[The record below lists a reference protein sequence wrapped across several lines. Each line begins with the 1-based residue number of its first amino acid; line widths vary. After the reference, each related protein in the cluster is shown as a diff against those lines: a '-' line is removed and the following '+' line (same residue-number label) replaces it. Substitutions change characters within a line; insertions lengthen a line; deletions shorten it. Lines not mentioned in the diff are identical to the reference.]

1 MQVKSPAIWS
11 LSLLNSVA
19 SRFIPGRTT
28 VKHLKGCEQKQPLHT
43 VFSGGQCSLRPGCRK
58 HIGQKTFWDCCGEC
72 HATTSAKV
80 QHPYCL
86 LHTAEENR
94 VPADTLEHAQGC
106 LAIDH
111 PQTVFE
117 PET

>member
-1 MQVKSPAIWS
+1 MPEA
-11 LSLLNSVA
+11 
-19 SRFIPGRTT
+19 
-28 VKHLKGCEQKQPLHT
+28 H
-43 VFSGGQCSLRPGCRK
+43 
-58 HIGQKTFWDCCGEC
+58 GQKYFWNSCGVC
-72 HATTSAKV
+72 RVTTSKQV

-117 PET
+117 PAEEHVVFKLPQTNTQST